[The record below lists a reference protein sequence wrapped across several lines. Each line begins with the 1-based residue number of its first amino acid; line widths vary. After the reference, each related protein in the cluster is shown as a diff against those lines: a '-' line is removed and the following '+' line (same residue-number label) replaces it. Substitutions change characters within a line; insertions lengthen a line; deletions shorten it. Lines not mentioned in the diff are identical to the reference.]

1 MELDELKSLWKKQGE
16 SFRPRNE
23 MEIVSMLN
31 GKSRSI
37 ISKLKRSVWFE
48 LIFTL
53 IAGIGLLVYALTLE
67 SGILKIISISILAV
81 FVGYTIYYIKKLIL
95 LTRFNSSGENIRTN
109 LEKLVNNLSGYLRY
123 YRLSYTILYPVYFV
137 LGVIFGGLERGGT
150 EHFFVVLQETRT
162 IVILLIF
169 CLLFYFSSTWLVN
182 WLLKKLYGN
191 HLEKL
196 KRLLNDIHD
205 EPQAS

>member
-1 MELDELKSLWKKQGE
+1 MELDELRSLWKKQGD
-16 SFRPRNE
+16 SFQPRNE
-23 MEIVSMLN
+23 MEIASMLN

-37 ISKLKRSVWFE
+37 ISKLKRSVWLE
-48 LIFTL
+48 LVFTL
-53 IAGIGLLVYALTLE
+53 IAGIGLLAYALTLD
-67 SGILKIISISILAV
+67 SSTLKIISISILLV

-95 LTRFNSSGENIRTN
+95 LTRFNSSGNDIRTN
-109 LEKLVNNLSGYLRY
+109 LETLVHNLSSYLRY
-123 YRLSYTILYPVYFV
+123 YKLSYTILYPVYFV

-150 EHFFVVLQETRT
+150 ERFFVVLQETRT
-162 IVILLIF
+162 IVILLVF

-196 KRLLNDIHD
+196 KRMLNDIQD
-205 EPQAS
+205 ETPTS